1 MEEEAVSA
9 LKYYIQR
16 IKEDKLVIAIMHD
29 DRYDSIADGFINIKD
44 GSMSVVKKQVD
55 LVK

>member
-1 MEEEAVSA
+1 
-9 LKYYIQR
+9 
-16 IKEDKLVIAIMHD
+16 MHD

-44 GSMSVVKKQVD
+44 GSMSVVKKQVG